1 MLFLL
6 FQLGQERYALE
17 AGQVAEVLPLVG
29 IRPILQAPPGV
40 AGILN
45 YHGSPV
51 PMMDLSELTLDR
63 PAARRLT
70 TRIVLVHYRSDGGKM
85 HLLGLIAERA
95 TEILRCEP
103 ADFIASGVKNAAT
116 PYFGPVIA
124 DVRGLVQRIEVNQL
138 LPQPMRDLLFR
149 QTSEF

>member
-6 FQLGQERYALE
+6 FQLGHERYALE
-17 AGQVAEVLPLVG
+17 AGEVAEVLPLVG

-51 PMMDLSELTLDR
+51 PVMDLSQLTLGQ
-63 PAARRLT
+63 PAARRLN
-70 TRIVLVHYRSDGGKM
+70 TRIVLVQYRSDGGTT

-103 ADFIASGVKNAAT
+103 SDFTAPGVHSAAA
-116 PYFGPVIA
+116 PYLGPVVVDA
-124 DVRGLVQRIEVNQL
+124 RGVIQKIEVNQL
-138 LPQPMRDLLFR
+138 VRQPMRDVLFR
-149 QTSEF
+149 EPSEH